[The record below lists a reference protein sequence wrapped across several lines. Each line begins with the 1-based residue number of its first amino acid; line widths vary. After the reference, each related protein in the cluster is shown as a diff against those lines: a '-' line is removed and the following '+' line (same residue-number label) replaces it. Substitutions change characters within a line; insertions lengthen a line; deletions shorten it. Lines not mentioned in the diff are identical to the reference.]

1 MEDFIKIFK
10 NNLDLRI
17 VARQDMLIKRQETA
31 DKHKLKGFFMTPNII
46 QNSIIESNKL
56 ENIMSYCYGTEHY
69 YKIPQYSFKY
79 TDGAKTFCEKAGAYW
94 LLDIVASISRH
105 YKQMHEDFIII
116 DLIVVEDNKAT
127 ITFEDT
133 KGIFFKQD
141 ILFTDCPKGLWKFY
155 FDNNVFFWN
164 GEY

>member
-1 MEDFIKIFK
+1 M
-10 NNLDLRI
+10 
-17 VARQDMLIKRQETA
+17 ARQDMFIKRQETT
-31 DKHKLKGFFMTPNII
+31 DKHKLKGFFMTLNTTQHSVIK
-46 QNSIIESNKL
+46 STEL
-56 ENIMSYCYGTEHY
+56 ENIMSYCYGTENY
-69 YKIPQYSFKY
+69 YKNNLYTFNY
-79 TDGAKTFCEKAGAYW
+79 TDGVKTFCEKADAYW

-116 DLIVVEDNKAT
+116 DLIVGEDNKAT

-141 ILFTDCPKGLWKFY
+141 IPFTDCPKGLWKFY

>member
-1 MEDFIKIFK
+1 MF
-10 NNLDLRI
+10 
-17 VARQDMLIKRQETA
+17 IKRQETA
-31 DKHKLKGFFMTPNII
+31 DKHKLKGFFMTLNTT
-46 QNSIIESNKL
+46 QNSVIKSTEL
-56 ENIMSYCYGTEHY
+56 ENIMSYCYGTENY
-69 YKIPQYSFKY
+69 YKNNLYTFNY
-79 TDGAKTFCEKAGAYW
+79 TDGVKTFCEKADAYW

-116 DLIVVEDNKAT
+116 DLIVGEDNKAT

-141 ILFTDCPKGLWKFY
+141 IPFTDCPKGLWKFY
-155 FDNNVFFWN
+155 FDNNVLFWN

>member
-1 MEDFIKIFK
+1 MSATTCHSTIKST
-10 NNLDLRI
+10 
-17 VARQDMLIKRQETA
+17 E
-31 DKHKLKGFFMTPNII
+31 
-46 QNSIIESNKL
+46 L
-56 ENIMSYCYGTEHY
+56 ENIMSYCYGTENY
-69 YKIPQYSFKY
+69 YKIPQYSFNY
-79 TDGAKTFCEKAGAYW
+79 TDGVKTFCEKADAYW

-116 DLIVVEDNKAT
+116 DLIVGEDNKAT

-133 KGIFFKQD
+133 KGIFFKQE
-141 ILFTDCPKGLWKFY
+141 IPFTDCSKGLWKFY

>member
-1 MEDFIKIFK
+1 MF
-10 NNLDLRI
+10 
-17 VARQDMLIKRQETA
+17 IKRQETA
-31 DKHKLKGFFMTPNII
+31 IKHILKGFFMTLNTTQHSVIK
-46 QNSIIESNKL
+46 STEL
-56 ENIMSYCYGTEHY
+56 ENIMSYCYGTENY
-69 YKIPQYSFKY
+69 YKNNLYTFNY
-79 TDGAKTFCEKAGAYW
+79 TDGVKTFCEKADAYW

-116 DLIVVEDNKAT
+116 DLIVGEDNKAT

-133 KGIFFKQD
+133 KGIFFKQN
-141 ILFTDCPKGLWKFY
+141 IPFTDCPKGLWKFY

>member
-1 MEDFIKIFK
+1 MTLNTTQHSVIKST
-10 NNLDLRI
+10 
-17 VARQDMLIKRQETA
+17 E
-31 DKHKLKGFFMTPNII
+31 
-46 QNSIIESNKL
+46 L

-69 YKIPQYSFKY
+69 YKIHQYSFNY
-79 TDGAKTFCEKAGAYW
+79 TDGAKTFCEKADAYW
-94 LLDIVASISRH
+94 LLDLIESISRH
-105 YKQMHEDFIII
+105 YKRMHEDFIII
-116 DLIVVEDNKAT
+116 DLIVGKDNKAT

-141 ILFTDCPKGLWKFY
+141 IPFTDCPKGLWKFY

>member
-1 MEDFIKIFK
+1 MSATTQHSVIKST
-10 NNLDLRI
+10 
-17 VARQDMLIKRQETA
+17 E
-31 DKHKLKGFFMTPNII
+31 
-46 QNSIIESNKL
+46 L
-56 ENIMSYCYGTEHY
+56 ENIMSHCYRTEHY
-69 YKIPQYSFKY
+69 YKIPRYSFNY
-79 TDGAKTFCEKAGAYW
+79 TDGVKTFCEKADAYW
-94 LLDIVASISRH
+94 LLDIVASVSRH

-116 DLIVVEDNKAT
+116 DLIVDEDNKAT

-141 ILFTDCPKGLWKFY
+141 IPFTDCPKGLWKFY